1 MIDGVK
7 YPLKASVDAF
17 FICFQGGECM
27 KTVLL
32 VSSSVKFFGQIKS
45 VADFSDCELLRATGM
60 NEAKKYLLVGGVE
73 AAVINCPLSDGFG
86 FDTAVSVAEN
96 YGISILLFVKNDLAQ
111 SVREKIGDN
120 PNVTVISKPADGET
134 VKAAVNALKEN
145 LPQNP
150 PVKKE
155 ESDSALAELKLIS
168 RAKILLM
175 RQFSMNEAQA
185 HRYLEKRAM
194 DTGRTKKA
202 IAQGIITAYRN

>member
-17 FICFQGGECM
+17 FIYYSGGECM
-27 KTVLL
+27 KTILL
-32 VSSSVKFFGQIKS
+32 VSSSVKFFGQINS
-45 VADFSDCELLRATGM
+45 AADFSDCEILRATGM

-73 AAVINCPLSDGFG
+73 AAVINSPLSDGFG
-86 FDTAVSVAEN
+86 FDSAVSLADG
-96 YGISILLFVKNDLAQ
+96 YGINILLFVKNDLAQ
-111 SVREKIGDN
+111 SVKEKIGDN
-120 PNVTVISKPADGET
+120 PKVTVISKPADSET
-134 VKAAVNALKEN
+134 VKAAVEALKEN
-145 LPQNP
+145 LPKNAP
-150 PVKKE
+150 KKKDE
-155 ESDSALAELKLIS
+155 TDSALAELKLIS

-202 IAQGIITAYRN
+202 IARGIITAYRN

>member
-1 MIDGVK
+1 
-7 YPLKASVDAF
+7 
-17 FICFQGGECM
+17 M

-45 VADFSDCELLRATGM
+45 VADFSGCELLRATGM

-86 FDTAVSVAEN
+86 FDTAVSLAES
-96 YGISILLFVKNDLAQ
+96 YGIGILLFVKNDLAQ

-120 PNVTVISKPADGET
+120 PNVTVISKPADGEI

-155 ESDSALAELKLIS
+155 ESDTALAELKLIS